1 LAEPPAVRR
10 RAPDRRLRGGRG
22 SARPA
27 LIGPQPTENALA
39 ARRILR
45 SDALP
50 AIEQRLE
57 TRKSFIDQVAGVA
70 TEHALTALGPGETA
84 SGGWALLRA
93 GIGIVSNV
101 ATIVPP
107 ASEGGPPQSFT
118 SGVLLGAMVAAVA
131 GDRLLATGAGTAPVP
146 VPGVRVDE
154 PPADSRAEAAA
165 LADELLDPI
174 ASPQSRATFAGDLI
188 GQMDQDIPGIDHA
201 LAGATLRVLGVWLA
215 QAAAEVAAPIANDG
229 LLRRRQNAAPAGC
242 GFAGALIAQIG
253 LMLT

>member
-1 LAEPPAVRR
+1 MAV
-10 RAPDRRLRGGRG
+10 
-22 SARPA
+22 
-27 LIGPQPTENALA
+27 QPTENALA

-50 AIEQRLE
+50 MLEKRLQ

-70 TEHALTALGPGETA
+70 AEQALAALRPGETA

-93 GIGIVSNV
+93 GIGIVSN
-101 ATIVPP
+101 ASNIVPP
-107 ASEGGPPQSFT
+107 TSEGGPPPSFT
-118 SGVLLGAMVAAVA
+118 SGVLLGAMVAAVV
-131 GDRLLATGAGTAPVP
+131 GDQLLGT
-146 VPGVRVDE
+146 VPGTQVAE
-154 PPADSRAEAAA
+154 PSTDSRVEAAA
-165 LADELLDPI
+165 RADELLDPI

-188 GQMDQDIPGIDHA
+188 GQMDEDIPGIDHA

-215 QAAAEVAAPIANDG
+215 HSALEVAAPIANSG
-229 LLRRRQNAAPAGC
+229 LLRRKRNSAPAGC

>member
-1 LAEPPAVRR
+1 MVVE
-10 RAPDRRLRGGRG
+10 
-22 SARPA
+22 
-27 LIGPQPTENALA
+27 PTENALA

-50 AIEQRLE
+50 MLEKRLQ

-84 SGGWALLRA
+84 SGGWALVRV
-93 GIGIVSNV
+93 GIGIVSNA

-131 GDRLLATGAGTAPVP
+131 GDRLLATAAPESAPATAPG
-146 VPGVRVDE
+146 PGVQADE
-154 PPADSRAEAAA
+154 PPTDPRAQAAA

-174 ASPQSRATFAGDLI
+174 ASPQSRATFAGELI
-188 GQMDQDIPGIDHA
+188 GQMDEDIPGIDHA

-215 QAAAEVAAPIANDG
+215 QASSEVAAPIANDG